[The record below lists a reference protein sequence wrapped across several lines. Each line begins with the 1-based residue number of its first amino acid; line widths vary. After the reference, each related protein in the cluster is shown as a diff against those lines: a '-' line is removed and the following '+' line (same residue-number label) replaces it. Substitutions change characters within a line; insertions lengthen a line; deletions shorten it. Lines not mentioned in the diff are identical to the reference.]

1 MIKEIRGKRA
11 LLTGA
16 SRGIGVHL
24 ARALASE
31 GAELVLTA
39 RDVASLE
46 GTAAECLGLGAKV
59 ELVAADLGSA
69 ADRARLVEEAG
80 AIDILVNNAGLE
92 IPVAYVEQSERDVM
106 RQLETNLVAPLD
118 LTKKV
123 LPGMLAR
130 HRGAIVNVSSMSG
143 KSPTPYNSVYAAT
156 KYGLNGFTASLRIE
170 LEGTGVH
177 AGVVCPSFVAESGMW
192 ASTGVR
198 APALMREVPPSK
210 VAAGMLAVIRGEGQV
225 LVTPGPVKPLLAIAE
240 LMPGA
245 TAKVLGALGVTKVLL
260 ARAEHTRRLLTEQS
274 SRAG

>member
-1 MIKEIRGKRA
+1 MIQDLRGKRT

-24 ARALASE
+24 ARALAKE

-39 RDVASLE
+39 RDAASLAA
-46 GTAAECLGLGAKV
+46 TAAECRDLGARV

-69 ADRARLVEEAG
+69 EDRARLVETAG
-80 AIDILVNNAGLE
+80 VLDVLVNNAGLE
-92 IPVAYVEQSERDVM
+92 IPVAYVEQSERDIA

-118 LTKKV
+118 LTRKV

-130 HRGAIVNVSSMSG
+130 RRGAIVNVSSMSG
-143 KSPTPYNSVYAAT
+143 KSPTPFNAVYAAT
-156 KYGLNGFTASLRIE
+156 KYGLNGFTASIRIE
-170 LEGTGVH
+170 LEGSGVH
-177 AGVVCPSFVAESGMW
+177 AGVVCPSFVADAGMW

-198 APALMREVPPSK
+198 APAMMREVSPAK
-210 VAAGMLAVIRGEGQV
+210 VAAAMLRVIRGEGQV

-240 LMPGA
+240 LMPAA

-260 ARAEHTRRLLTEQS
+260 ARAEHTRRLLADGQRE
-274 SRAG
+274 